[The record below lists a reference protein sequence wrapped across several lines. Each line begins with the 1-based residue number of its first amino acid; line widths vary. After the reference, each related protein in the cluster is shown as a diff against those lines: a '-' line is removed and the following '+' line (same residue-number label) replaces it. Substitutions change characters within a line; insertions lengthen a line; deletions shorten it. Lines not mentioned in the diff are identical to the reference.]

1 MNCKYYLPCGWCDR
15 KNEPCNASKT
25 QAEPQPSLQPLL
37 QNKPCIEHEWYC
49 SGVDTAGWTYT
60 CSKCHQIKRE
70 NYAKF
75 PSITPVWINPEAP
88 DINKVGDFPPY
99 YDVTCTSGYV
109 NTNKCPSSEV
119 DSILT
124 SNVTTSASSNANK
137 NTKTKK

>member
-15 KNEPCNASKT
+15 KNEPCNATKT
-25 QAEPQPSLQPLL
+25 QTDPQPSL

-49 SGVDTAGWTYT
+49 SGVDTSGWTYT
-60 CSKCHQIKRE
+60 CAKCHQIKRE
-70 NYAKF
+70 NYQNF

-99 YDVTCTSGYV
+99 FDVTSTSGYV
-109 NTNKCPSSEV
+109 NTNKCPEAEV

-124 SNVTTSASSNANK
+124 TNVTTSASSNVNK
-137 NTKTKK
+137 NNKTKK